1 MDCGAVFYFNT
12 GKIAGGMEEDMK
24 IGNLQEFQ
32 QGQMSKV
39 ERRKQEE
46 KQIKK
51 GIYQMQMLIDCQ
63 NMETLD
69 KEREKSRERTED
81 VRTESGEAEVKK
93 QGKKKADIHTEMKK
107 MMSVAKPNVIV

>member
-1 MDCGAVFYFNT
+1 
-12 GKIAGGMEEDMK
+12 MK

-39 ERRKQEE
+39 ERRKQED

-69 KEREKSRERTED
+69 KEREKSRERTEEI
-81 VRTESGEAEVKK
+81 RTEGSETEVKK
-93 QGKKKADIHTEMKK
+93 QGKKKADSHPEMNK

>member
-1 MDCGAVFYFNT
+1 
-12 GKIAGGMEEDMK
+12 MK

-39 ERRKQEE
+39 ERRKQEDR
-46 KQIKK
+46 QIKK

-69 KEREKSRERTED
+69 KEREKSRERTEEI
-81 VRTESGEAEVKK
+81 RTEGSETEVKK
-93 QGKKKADIHTEMKK
+93 QGKKKADIHMEMKK
-107 MMSVAKPNVIV
+107 IMSVAKPNVIV